1 MESINGLETTS
12 ALTEVENKIPS
23 ISNLVNKTNFN
34 TKITEIENKITN
46 HKQNEYINKLY
57 NNKNL

>member
-34 TKITEIENKITN
+34 TKNNEIENKITN